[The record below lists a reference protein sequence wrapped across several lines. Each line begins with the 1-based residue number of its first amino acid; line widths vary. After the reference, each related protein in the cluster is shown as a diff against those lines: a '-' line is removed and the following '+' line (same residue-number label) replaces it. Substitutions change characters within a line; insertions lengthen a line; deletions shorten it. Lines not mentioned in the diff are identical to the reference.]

1 MTQSSEG
8 SMLAHM
14 VYFTLKDGS
23 SEAIEKLIASCR
35 QYLTDHPGT
44 AFFAVGTL
52 TPDLDRPV
60 NDRDFHVA
68 LQVVF
73 ETRADQDRYQI
84 SERHQQFIAENKE
97 SWSQVRVFDADVN

>member
-8 SMLAHM
+8 AMLAHM

-23 SEAIEKLIASCR
+23 PEAIEKLSASCR
-35 QYLTDHPGT
+35 QYLTDHAGT
-44 AFFAVGTL
+44 VLFAVGTL
-52 TPDLDRPV
+52 TPDLNREV

-68 LQVVF
+68 LQLVF
-73 ETRADQDRYQI
+73 KTRADQDRYQV
-84 SERHQQFIAENKE
+84 SPQHQQFIAENKD